1 MLKLLILRFDKQKMR
16 QNIVYFFLKIKL
28 LTFYYKFCVDSL
40 KKLVIIINQ
49 NQNNYELKNCF

>member
-1 MLKLLILRFDKQKMR
+1 MLKLIILRFDKQKMR

-28 LTFYYKFCVDSL
+28 LTFYYKFCVDFL

>member
-1 MLKLLILRFDKQKMR
+1 MR

-28 LTFYYKFCVDSL
+28 LTFYYKFCVDFL